1 MWTRTGEQPPQL
13 GGAVATDS
21 KTTETVAGLR
31 ALADFLEQ
39 NPDVPVWRVDASPF
53 LQGTD
58 EEDRHEVD
66 RIAGVLG
73 VCPSSTVNGYYVV
86 ERDFGGGVVYDACAI
101 PSVLMQKYLAV
112 QSYAG
117 RVTP

>member
-1 MWTRTGEQPPQL
+1 
-13 GGAVATDS
+13 
-21 KTTETVAGLR
+21 
-31 ALADFLEQ
+31 
-39 NPDVPVWRVDASPF
+39 
-53 LQGTD
+53 
-58 EEDRHEVD
+58 
-66 RIAGVLG
+66 
-73 VCPSSTVNGYYVV
+73 VNGYYVV